1 MSTGEAIQPQ
11 AATTSSSTPPPAW
24 LAPTATWF
32 APVALGVATLAA
44 LTLIDEPVGIG
55 LTVVLVALYLAAAL
69 ATGRTAGFAGMC
81 WWGSTLLAGVATL
94 RSAGWLVAL
103 CLVGSVALAA
113 IAATGLRTWRG
124 LLMTWWESALSAI
137 VGIGVIAQ
145 LLGRDRE
152 SRIQGAGP
160 VVRGILIAAAL
171 LLVFGSLFAAG
182 DAVFARAVADV
193 TGWLPRLDET
203 LPVRIFLAAV
213 LLALAGGLV
222 RLASLNV
229 ERAPER
235 STDARR
241 LGRVEWVIALGALD
255 LLFAGFVALQAMV
268 LVRGHEYVVETAGMT
283 YAEYVHQ
290 GFAAQMVAAA
300 LTLTVVA
307 AAWHWARRQSP
318 SASRLLRALLGMLC
332 LLTLAVLAF
341 SVWRIDLYVEAYGA
355 TRLRLLVVV
364 IAAWLGIVFATLIVA
379 GLRQS
384 GSWLPRATVILTGIV
399 LLGLALMNP
408 DGWIAARNID
418 RYERTGKID
427 IPYLHSLSDDAV
439 PVLAGRLT
447 SDPRF
452 SLHAQ
457 DEKLQAPEGLPG
469 FNIGRERARAA
480 LNAQP

>member
-11 AATTSSSTPPPAW
+11 AAAGASTSPPAW
-24 LAPTATWF
+24 LGRTATWF
-32 APVALGVATLAA
+32 APVALGIATLAA

-55 LTVVLVALYLAAAL
+55 LSLVLAAVYLAAAL
-69 ATGRTAGFAGMC
+69 ATGRRAGFAAAC
-81 WWGSTLLAGVATL
+81 WWGAALLAGVATL
-94 RSAGWLVAL
+94 RSADWLVAL
-103 CLVGSVALAA
+103 CLVGSIGLAA

-124 LLMTWWESALSAI
+124 LMVTWWESALSGI
-137 VGIGVIAQ
+137 VGIGVVAR

-152 SRIQGAGP
+152 SRLQGAGP
-160 VVRGILIAAAL
+160 VIRGLLIAAVL

-182 DAVFARAVADV
+182 DAVFAEAVSDV
-193 TGWLPRLDET
+193 TGWLPALDET
-203 LPVRIFLAAV
+203 LPLRLLVAAV
-213 LLALAGGLV
+213 LIALAGGLV
-222 RLASLNV
+222 RLCGLDV
-229 ERAPER
+229 EKAPEPA
-235 STDARR
+235 TDSGR
-241 LGRVEWVIALGALD
+241 LGRIEWVIALGALD

-268 LVRGHEYVVETAGMT
+268 LVRGHEYVVETAGLT

-307 AAWHWARRQSP
+307 AAWHWARRE
-318 SASRLLRALLGMLC
+318 SASDGRLLRALLGVLC
-332 LLTLAVLAF
+332 ALTLAVLAF

-364 IAAWLGIVFATLIVA
+364 IAVWLGLVFAGLIVA
-379 GLRQS
+379 GIRKS
-384 GSWLPRATVILTGIV
+384 GSWLPRAAVILTGV
-399 LLGLALMNP
+399 LLLGLASMNP

-427 IPYLHSLSDDAV
+427 IPYLLSLSDDAV
-439 PVLAGRLT
+439 PVLAQRLP

-457 DEKLQAPEGLPG
+457 EEKLQAPEGLPG
-469 FNIGRERARAA
+469 FNVGRVRARAA
-480 LNAQP
+480 LDAQP